1 MYIVYI
7 YTLLIH
13 VYVCTHVC
21 MYVYLVSLVYVS
33 FLLKFIYFVLLSFA
47 EERANL
53 HVVERETG
61 KLGRRRWSRE
71 GECKDECVC
80 V

>member
-47 EERANL
+47 EERAKL